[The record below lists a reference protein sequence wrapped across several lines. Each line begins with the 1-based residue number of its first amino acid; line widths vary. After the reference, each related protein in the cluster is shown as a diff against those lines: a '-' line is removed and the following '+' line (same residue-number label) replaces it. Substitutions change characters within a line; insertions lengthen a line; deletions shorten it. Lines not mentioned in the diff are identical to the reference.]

1 MSIVNFRPE
10 IWSAQLLVALRKTL
24 VYGGPNVVNRDY
36 EGEIKNAGDTVRI
49 TSISRPTINTYTPNV
64 TAVVP
69 EELTDAQ
76 RSMIIDQ
83 QKYWAFQVDDVD
95 QAQALGNVIPQAMS
109 EGGYALADTIDQFL
123 AGFYTGAQPANVVGS
138 TGSPIAVT
146 AAAPNTAY
154 DNVLVPLR
162 TRLGR
167 ANVTMAGRYCIVSPE
182 VMGRLLIDSRFIKVN
197 ESGTPEGLRNGIV
210 GRAAGFD
217 IYESNNVPNPTGNV
231 HVIQAGVNRA
241 LSYAEQ
247 LTKTE
252 AFRPEAKFA
261 DAVKGLAVYGAKLIR
276 PDSICVAYVDALTA

>member
-1 MSIVNFRPE
+1 
-10 IWSAQLLVALRKTL
+10 LLVALRKTL

-36 EGEIKNAGDTVRI
+36 EGEIQQAGDTVRI
-49 TSISRPTINTYTPNV
+49 TSISRPTINTYVPNV

-69 EELTDAQ
+69 EELTDSQ
-76 RSMIIDQ
+76 RVLVIDQ

-95 QAQALGNVIPQAMS
+95 QAQAKGPVIPQAMS
-109 EGGYALADTIDQFL
+109 EGGYGLADVIDQFL
-123 AGFYTGAQPANVVGS
+123 ASLYTGTQSANVVGS

-146 AAAPNTAY
+146 AAAPNAAY

-167 ANVTMAGRYCIVSPE
+167 ANVPMQGRYAIVSPE
-182 VMGRLLIDSRFIKVN
+182 IMGRLLIDSRFIKVN
-197 ESGTPEGLRNGIV
+197 ESGTSEALRNGLI

-231 HVIQAGVNRA
+231 HVVQAGRNTA
-241 LSYAEQ
+241 ISYAEQ
-247 LTKTE
+247 LTKTL
-252 AFRPEAKFA
+252 AYRPEAKFA

-276 PDSICVAYVDALTA
+276 PDSIAIAYADALSA